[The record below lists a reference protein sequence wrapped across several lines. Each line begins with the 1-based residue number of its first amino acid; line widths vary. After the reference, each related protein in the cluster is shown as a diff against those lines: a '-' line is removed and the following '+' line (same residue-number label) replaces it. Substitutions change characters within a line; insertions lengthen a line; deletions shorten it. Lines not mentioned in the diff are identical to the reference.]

1 MGSVVADEGPT
12 TYLLV
17 FILFFRWDFSDPFDV
32 CLGYPVLRYPIVLIS
47 TIIMDTITK
56 PYHTVVFTYKA
67 TPIRWFSHTK
77 QHPTS
82 IIVR

>member
-32 CLGYPVLRYPIVLIS
+32 CLGYPILRYP
-47 TIIMDTITK
+47 
-56 PYHTVVFTYKA
+56 TVAPEPQGECVHSPGGLAEVCFIPA
-67 TPIRWFSHTK
+67 P
-77 QHPTS
+77 
-82 IIVR
+82 